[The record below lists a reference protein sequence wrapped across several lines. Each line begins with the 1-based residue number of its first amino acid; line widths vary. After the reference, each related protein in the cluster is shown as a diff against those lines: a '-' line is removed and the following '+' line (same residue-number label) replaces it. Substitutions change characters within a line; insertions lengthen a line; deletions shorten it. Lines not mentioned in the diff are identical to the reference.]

1 MFYLPLIWDADPCPR
16 ISLKE
21 LKLQSCGSNGQIHGF
36 MAFITMCREDW
47 TLDFVSKKFAP
58 EVRMCFF

>member
-1 MFYLPLIWDADPCPR
+1 MFYFPLIWDADPCPR